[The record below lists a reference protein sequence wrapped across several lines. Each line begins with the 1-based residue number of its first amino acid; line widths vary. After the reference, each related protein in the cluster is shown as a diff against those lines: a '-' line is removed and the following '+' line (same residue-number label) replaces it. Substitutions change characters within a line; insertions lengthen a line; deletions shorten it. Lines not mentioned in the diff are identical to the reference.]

1 MTAPPG
7 TLLQFLQE
15 LRSTGMPVIRLSGQ
29 GSWRGVLPKVEAEAA
44 YDHQFTSL
52 LASWHAE
59 AAEDLGGPALTFDEA
74 AALHGATLLFRAAWC
89 YLHRDST
96 AAEVTQLLHLPTT
109 GPLDAAAQF
118 SADLTLQH
126 LPSLHR
132 MAQALAPG
140 DSLLPAL
147 QQLAQTFPL
156 ASPGLLFPDKNL
168 PAPESGTWNILR
180 SHPGLWQLFLD
191 RVLQRQDRLWQAH
204 PDVLP
209 AVHHALGAHAKALAP
224 FLLPA

>member
-7 TLLQFLQE
+7 TILQFLRE
-15 LRSTGMPVIRLSGQ
+15 LRSTGTPVIRLSGQ
-29 GSWRGVLPKVEAEAA
+29 GSWRSVLPKIEAEAA
-44 YDHQFTSL
+44 NDHQLTSL
-52 LASWHAE
+52 LAAWHAE
-59 AAEDLGGPALTFDEA
+59 AAEDLGGPALAFDEA

-96 AAEVTQLLHLPTT
+96 AAEVTQLLHLPAP
-109 GPLDAAAQF
+109 GPLDPAAQF

-140 DSLLPAL
+140 DPLLPAL

-156 ASPGLLFPDKNL
+156 ASPGLLFPDKTL
-168 PAPESGTWNILR
+168 PDPDPSSWHALR
-180 SHPGLWQLFLD
+180 SHLGLWQLFLD
-191 RVLQRQDRLWQAH
+191 RVLQRQDRLWLAH